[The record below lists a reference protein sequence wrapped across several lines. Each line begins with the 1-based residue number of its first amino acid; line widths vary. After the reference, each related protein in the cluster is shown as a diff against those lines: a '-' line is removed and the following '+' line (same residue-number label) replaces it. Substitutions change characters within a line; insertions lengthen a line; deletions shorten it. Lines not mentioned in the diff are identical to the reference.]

1 MLYSIDAH
9 NFFMAS
15 MFFLFIAMI
24 CIVYAIGCHISHNKM
39 QKEFDKVDLSKINSK
54 YDESGNYRK

>member
-1 MLYSIDAH
+1 
-9 NFFMAS
+9 MAS